1 MGASYIGGCI
11 FGFGDQCSILKTKK
25 CKGCKFK
32 KTAAEWDEGQQKAK
46 EILKSKGLEVC
57 EGVDLNGDRIITTRP
72 ITETPTRR

>member
-11 FGFGDQCSILKTKK
+11 FRFGEQCSILNTKK

-32 KTAAEWDEGQQKAK
+32 KTQEEWNEGQRKAE
-46 EILKSKGLEVC
+46 EILKAKGLEAC

-72 ITETPTRR
+72 ITETPGR

>member
-11 FGFGDQCSILKTKK
+11 FRFGEQCSILNTKK

-32 KTAAEWDEGQQKAK
+32 KTQEEWNEGQRKAE
-46 EILKSKGLEVC
+46 EILKSKGLEAC

-72 ITETPTRR
+72 ITEISDRR

>member
-11 FGFGDQCSILKTKK
+11 FRFGDQCSILNAKK

-32 KTAAEWDEGQQKAK
+32 KTAAEWDEGQQKVK
-46 EILKSKGLEVC
+46 EILKAKGLEAC
-57 EGVDLNGDRIITTRP
+57 NCADLNGDKIITTRP